1 MTDAD
6 HRDDTSS
13 SEESEKPGD
22 SADPTLVAL
31 GGGHGL
37 YATLT
42 AARRITERITAVV
55 TVADDG
61 GSSGRLRSELGM
73 LPPGDLRMALAALA
87 EDPDGI
93 WARTAQHRFGG
104 TGALAGHSV
113 GNLVLAGLAEVLGDP
128 VAALDEMAAILRC
141 TGRVLP
147 MSPTA
152 LTIEADVSGLEA
164 DPRVSRCIR
173 GQVAVA
179 TTPGKVRRVR
189 LIPSDPP
196 ASPEATSAIEH
207 ADVVVLG
214 PGSWFTSVIP
224 HMLVPELREALMHT
238 RAVKVLVLNL
248 AAEPGETAG
257 FSAERHLHVLSQHA
271 PDFAVDHVLVDS
283 GSVPE
288 GRERE
293 HVARAAEQLRARV
306 TFADVAEAGTDRHH
320 PGKLAAALDQVI
332 RQPRPELAGLRV
344 EGRHPVQQ
352 VRSVLG
358 GKERVSWR

>member
-1 MTDAD
+1 
-6 HRDDTSS
+6 
-13 SEESEKPGD
+13 
-22 SADPTLVAL
+22 
-31 GGGHGL
+31 
-37 YATLT
+37 
-42 AARRITERITAVV
+42 
-55 TVADDG
+55 
-61 GSSGRLRSELGM
+61 
-73 LPPGDLRMALAALA
+73 
-87 EDPDGI
+87 
-93 WARTAQHRFGG
+93 
-104 TGALAGHSV
+104 
-113 GNLVLAGLAEVLGDP
+113 
-128 VAALDEMAAILRC
+128 
-141 TGRVLP
+141 
-147 MSPTA
+147 
-152 LTIEADVSGLEA
+152 
-164 DPRVSRCIR
+164 
-173 GQVAVA
+173 
-179 TTPGKVRRVR
+179 
-189 LIPSDPP
+189 
-196 ASPEATSAIEH
+196 
-207 ADVVVLG
+207 
-214 PGSWFTSVIP
+214 
-224 HMLVPELREALMHT
+224 MHT

-271 PDFAVDHVLVDS
+271 PDFAVDDVLVDS

>member
-1 MTDAD
+1 MTGWDAN
-6 HRDDTSS
+6 
-13 SEESEKPGD
+13 P
-22 SADPTLVAL
+22 AIVAL

-42 AARRITERITAVV
+42 AIRRLTTRICAVV

-61 GSSGRLRSELGM
+61 GSSGRLRAELGVP
-73 LPPGDLRMALAALA
+73 PPGDLRMALAALA
-87 EDPDGI
+87 ADSDGV
-93 WARTAQHRFGG
+93 WTRTVQHRFGG

-113 GNLVLAGLAEVLGDP
+113 GNLILAGLTEVLGDP
-128 VAALDEMAAILRC
+128 VAALDQVAALLGV

-147 MSPTA
+147 MSPIA
-152 LTIEADVSGLEA
+152 LDIEADVSGLEA

-224 HMLVPELREALMHT
+224 HVLVPELHEALVYT
-238 RAVKVLVLNL
+238 RARKVLVLNL

-271 PDFAVDHVLVDS
+271 PDFAVDDVLVDS
-283 GSVPE
+283 GCVPE

-306 TFADVAEAGTDRHH
+306 VFSDVADAGTDRHH
-320 PGKLAAALDQVI
+320 PGKLAAALDRLI
-332 RQPRPELAGLRV
+332 REPRPQMSGLRV
-344 EGRHPVQQ
+344 EGRHMGQD
-352 VRSVLG
+352 VRSGLG

>member
-1 MTDAD
+1 MSES
-6 HRDDTSS
+6 TSGRTAN
-13 SEESEKPGD
+13 P
-22 SADPTLVAL
+22 AFVAL

-42 AARRITERITAVV
+42 AVRRLTRKITAVV

-61 GSSGRLRSELGM
+61 GSSGRLRAELGM
-73 LPPGDLRMALAALA
+73 LPPGDLRMALVALA
-87 EDPDGI
+87 EEADGH
-93 WARTAQHRFGG
+93 WARTLQHRFGG

-113 GNLVLAGLAEVLGDP
+113 GNLILAGLTEELGDP
-128 VAALDEMAAILRC
+128 VAALDEAGKILRV

-147 MSPTA
+147 MSPIA
-152 LTIEADVSGLEA
+152 LTIEADVSGLEG

-196 ASPEATSAIEH
+196 ACPEATSAIEH

-224 HMLVPELREALMHT
+224 HVLVPDLHEALLHT
-238 RAVKVLVLNL
+238 RARKVLVLNL

-271 PDFAVDHVLVDS
+271 PDFTVDHVVVDS

-293 HVARAAEQLRARV
+293 HLARAAEQLRARV

-332 RQPRPELAGLRV
+332 RQPRPESAGLRV
-344 EGRHPVQQ
+344 EGRHMGQR
-352 VRSVLG
+352 VRSGLG

>member
-6 HRDDTSS
+6 HRDDTTP
-13 SEESEKPGD
+13 SEKSEKSGD

-42 AARRITERITAVV
+42 AARRITGRITAVV

-152 LTIEADVSGLEA
+152 LTIEADVSGL
-164 DPRVSRCIR
+164 
-173 GQVAVA
+173 
-179 TTPGKVRRVR
+179 
-189 LIPSDPP
+189 
-196 ASPEATSAIEH
+196 
-207 ADVVVLG
+207 
-214 PGSWFTSVIP
+214 
-224 HMLVPELREALMHT
+224 
-238 RAVKVLVLNL
+238 
-248 AAEPGETAG
+248 
-257 FSAERHLHVLSQHA
+257 
-271 PDFAVDHVLVDS
+271 
-283 GSVPE
+283 
-288 GRERE
+288 
-293 HVARAAEQLRARV
+293 
-306 TFADVAEAGTDRHH
+306 
-320 PGKLAAALDQVI
+320 
-332 RQPRPELAGLRV
+332 
-344 EGRHPVQQ
+344 
-352 VRSVLG
+352 
-358 GKERVSWR
+358 

>member
-1 MTDAD
+1 MTG
-6 HRDDTSS
+6 RET
-13 SEESEKPGD
+13 
-22 SADPTLVAL
+22 DPAIVAL

-37 YATLT
+37 YATLSAVRLLT
-42 AARRITERITAVV
+42 AKICAVV

-61 GSSGRLRSELGM
+61 GSSGRLRSELGVI
-73 LPPGDLRMALAALA
+73 PPGDLRMALAALA
-87 EDPDGI
+87 EDPDGV
-93 WARTAQHRFGG
+93 WARTVQHRFGG

-113 GNLVLAGLAEVLGDP
+113 GNLIVAGLTEVLGDP
-128 VAALDEMAAILRC
+128 VAALDEVAKMLRI

-147 MSPTA
+147 MSPIA
-152 LTIEADVSGLEA
+152 LDIEADVSGLEA

-196 ASPEATSAIEH
+196 ASPQATSAIEH

-224 HMLVPELREALMHT
+224 HVLVPGLHEALVYT
-238 RAVKVLVLNL
+238 RARKVLVLNL

-271 PDFAVDHVLVDS
+271 PEFVVDDVLVDA
-283 GSVPE
+283 GSVAE

-306 TFADVAEAGTDRHH
+306 TFSEVAEAGTDRHH
-320 PGKLAAALDQVI
+320 PGKLAAALDQLI
-332 RQPRPELAGLRV
+332 RQPRPQMAGLRV
-344 EGRHPVQQ
+344 EGRHMGAD
-352 VRSVLG
+352 VRSGLG